1 MRLTKTAAIKDINSS
16 RSIDAYR
23 LSTDDLNR
31 NQTIKDLQKEIDKR
45 VRGTKDFTIIL
56 VD

>member
-1 MRLTKTAAIKDINSS
+1 MKITKPAAVRDINSS
-16 RSIDAYR
+16 RSIDAVR
-23 LSTDDLNR
+23 VCLDDLNR
-31 NQTIKDLQKEIDKR
+31 NQTIKDLQKEIDRR

>member
-1 MRLTKTAAIKDINSS
+1 MRLTKTAAIKDINSF
-16 RSIDAYR
+16 RFIDAYR

>member
-1 MRLTKTAAIKDINSS
+1 MRITKPAAVKDINSS
-16 RSIDAYR
+16 RSIDAVR
-23 LSTDDLNR
+23 VSFDDLNR
-31 NQTIKDLQKEIDKR
+31 NQTVKDLQREIDKR